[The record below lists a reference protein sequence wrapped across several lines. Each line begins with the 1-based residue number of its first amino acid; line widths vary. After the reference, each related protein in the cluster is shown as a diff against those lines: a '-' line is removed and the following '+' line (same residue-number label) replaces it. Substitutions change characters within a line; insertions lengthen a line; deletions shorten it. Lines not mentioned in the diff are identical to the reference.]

1 MDTDPHIVIGRHPEL
16 GIVAANR
23 HNTPVIDH
31 VLRRVGFHPIP
42 GRRQLYALAEPE
54 RDGIRRARQA
64 VQSLRIVRYQVAAD
78 AVFEPDTTL
87 ASDPAPA
94 RPLSQGAAPDRAE
107 VQAGLFAHARALTA
121 DIASGRLVL
130 HEQLRDPEGTLR
142 AVGTY
147 TDTGEGVLL
156 HGEGHLRYLETRL
169 ADTDKALDAFA
180 YVRGNGRPAPPPPA
194 EQRVRAATAV
204 SPARSAVR
212 RAPSPAADAP
222 ARRALI
228 APAALGQ
235 QQPATRRSR

>member
-1 MDTDPHIVIGRHPEL
+1 MDTDPHIVIGRHPDL

-42 GRRQLYALAEPE
+42 GRRQLYALAEPD

-78 AVFEPDTTL
+78 AAFEPDTTI
-87 ASDPAPA
+87 AADPAPP
-94 RPLSQGAAPDRAE
+94 RPLSQDTTPHRAD
-107 VQAGLFAHARALTA
+107 VQVGLFAHARALTA

-130 HEQLRDPEGTLR
+130 HEQLREPEGSLR

-156 HGEGHLRYLETRL
+156 HGEGHLRYVETRL
-169 ADTDKALDAFA
+169 PTTDKALDAFA

-194 EQRVRAATAV
+194 EQRVRAATAI
-204 SPARSAVR
+204 SPARSAAR
-212 RAPSPAADAP
+212 PAADAP
-222 ARRALI
+222 ARRTLT
-228 APAALGQ
+228 APAALGP

>member
-1 MDTDPHIVIGRHPEL
+1 MDTDPHIVIGRHPDL

-23 HNTPVIDH
+23 HDTPVIDH
-31 VLRRVGFHPIP
+31 VLRRVGFHPVP

-78 AVFEPDTTL
+78 AAFEPDIVF
-87 ASDPAPA
+87 APDPAPPEQPFRDA
-94 RPLSQGAAPDRAE
+94 TPARAE
-107 VQAGLFAHARALTA
+107 VQVGSFTHARALTA

-156 HGEGHLRYLETRL
+156 HGEGHLRYVETPL
-169 ADTDKALDAFA
+169 ATTDKALDAFA

-212 RAPSPAADAP
+212 RAPSPAADASARRDLTATAALGPQQP
-222 ARRALI
+222 ARR
-228 APAALGQ
+228 
-235 QQPATRRSR
+235 SR